1 MAFNITRLTSREELT
16 ARRSSR
22 VNSLSF
28 STARWE
34 AISSAVRPPAR
45 PSRNKCGWIT
55 SGSGGSEILSAL
67 TLDRLANA
75 CGGDWRE
82 FFTRARL
89 LNRQNHKQV
98 G

>member
-22 VNSLSF
+22 ANSLSF
-28 STARWE
+28 STSRLE
-34 AISSAVRPPAR
+34 AISSAVRPPAL
-45 PSRNKCGWIT
+45 PSRNNCGWIT

-82 FFTRARL
+82 LFACARL
-89 LNRQNHKQV
+89 LIRQNHKR
-98 G
+98 GD